1 MISHLRNYEKENV
14 MKAIVYEK
22 YGSPEVLEL
31 KEVEKPA
38 PKSNEMLIRNYAS
51 PVSYG
56 DLIARNIR
64 YLPADKF
71 YMPSILRCATRLAFG
86 YMKPKMR
93 ILGSEFCGVVEA
105 TGNEVTRFKKGD
117 QVFGYLGSKFGA
129 YAEYLCIPEKGT
141 VALKPENM
149 TFEEAAAVPYGAI
162 IARNL
167 LGRVKILPGQ
177 KVLVNGASGGIGSA
191 MVQLARYYGAE
202 VTGVCGAPRLEYV
215 KELGADQVIDYTVED
230 FTQSGKTY
238 DLIIDILGKSS
249 FSRCKKAL
257 TRKGVYLLTS
267 FKMKPVFQM
276 MWTSLFGSQKVICAF
291 SSESAD
297 DLIFVKELAETGKY
311 KSIIDKVFAM
321 AQAAEAHRYVESG
334 AKKGNVI
341 IAMEV
346 AK

>member
-1 MISHLRNYEKENV
+1 
-14 MKAIVYEK
+14 MKAIVYEE
-22 YGSPEVLEL
+22 YGPPEVLEL
-31 KEVEKPA
+31 KEMEKPA
-38 PKSNEMLIRNYAS
+38 LKNNEILVRNHSS
-51 PVSYG
+51 PVSFG
-56 DLIARNIR
+56 DLVARNIR

-71 YMPSILRCATRLAFG
+71 YMLSILRPVTRLVFG

-105 TGNEVTRFKKGD
+105 TGNEVTSFKKGD

-129 YAEYLCIPEKGT
+129 YAEYLCIPENGT
-141 VALKPENM
+141 VAIKPGNM
-149 TFEEAAAVPYGAI
+149 TFEEAGAVPYGAI

-167 LGRVKILPGQ
+167 LGKVKIQPGQ

-191 MVQLARYYGAE
+191 MVQLAKYYGAE
-202 VTGVCGAPRLEYV
+202 VTGVCGTPRLEYV
-215 KELGADQVIDYTVED
+215 RALGVDSVIDYNTED
-230 FTQSGKTY
+230 FTQSCKTY

-257 TRKGVYLLTS
+257 TPNGKYLLAS

-291 SSESAD
+291 SSESAN
-297 DLIFVKELAETGKY
+297 DLIFVKELAEAGKY
-311 KSIIDKVFAM
+311 KSIVDKVFPM
-321 AQAAEAHRYVESG
+321 DRAAEAHRYAESG
-334 AKKGNVI
+334 SKKGNVI